1 LKNPHKILIATKNR
15 GKLRE
20 IQTELAEL
28 PWELICLADL
38 EPLAQAQEIHD
49 SFREN
54 ADLKARYYSSLTGL
68 RTLADDSGLEVDALG
83 GAPGVLSARYAG
95 ADGDDARNNA
105 KLLAELAD
113 VPDDKRTARFRC
125 CLSLADDDKILA
137 RSEGVI
143 EGRITRTEQG
153 KNGFGYDPLF
163 YVPEKGC
170 TTAQMTSKQKNAISH
185 RGQAIR
191 AMKHI
196 ILTEKLL

>member
-1 LKNPHKILIATKNR
+1 MKDPRKILIATKNR

-28 PWELICLADL
+28 PWEFICLADL
-38 EPLAQAQEIHD
+38 KPLTEAQEIHD
-49 SFREN
+49 NFREN
-54 ADLKARYYSSLTGL
+54 ADLKALHYSNLTGL
-68 RTLADDSGLEVDALG
+68 WTLADDSGLEVDALG

-113 VPDDKRTARFRC
+113 VPDEKRTARFHC

-143 EGRITRTEQG
+143 EGRIAWTEQG

-163 YVPEKGC
+163 YVPEYGC
-170 TTAQMTSKQKNAISH
+170 TTAQMTAKQKNAISH
-185 RGQAIR
+185 RGQAMR
-191 AMKHI
+191 AMKRI
-196 ILTEKLL
+196 MLTEKLL

>member
-1 LKNPHKILIATKNR
+1 MKNPHKILIATKNR

-28 PWELICLADL
+28 PWEIICLADL